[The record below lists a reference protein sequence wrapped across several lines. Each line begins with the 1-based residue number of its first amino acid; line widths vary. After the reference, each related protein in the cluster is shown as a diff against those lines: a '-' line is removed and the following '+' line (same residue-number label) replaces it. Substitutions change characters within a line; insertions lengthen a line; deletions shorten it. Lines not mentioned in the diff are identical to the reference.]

1 MFENLFD
8 PDGSLVWHTV
18 LFYSFS
24 AIILAIVCF
33 HIIKNFMEWH
43 HNNRAPKESCKAKLV
58 SKRTH
63 VFGNEVARTN
73 YYVTFEWEGKRQEF
87 RLRSDEYALL
97 AEGDVGTLH
106 FQGTRFLG
114 FERL

>member
-1 MFENLFD
+1 MA
-8 PDGSLVWHTV
+8 PQQSG
-18 LFYSFS
+18 
-24 AIILAIVCF
+24 AQRIL
-33 HIIKNFMEWH
+33 
-43 HNNRAPKESCKAKLV
+43 P
-58 SKRTH
+58 KRTH

-97 AEGDVGTLH
+97 AERDVGTLH